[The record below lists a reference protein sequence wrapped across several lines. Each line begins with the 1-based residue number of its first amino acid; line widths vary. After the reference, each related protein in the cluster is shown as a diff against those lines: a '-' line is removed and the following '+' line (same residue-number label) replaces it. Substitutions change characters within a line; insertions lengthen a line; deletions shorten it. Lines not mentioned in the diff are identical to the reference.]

1 MSYDA
6 KQINS
11 IVTVRIN
18 FTHVSSR
25 ILIKLGRLN
34 DLVETINYSKLMVL
48 SAAAVTGSQL
58 RSVASIHR
66 SISSSPFDSS
76 SIVV

>member
-1 MSYDA
+1 M
-6 KQINS
+6 
-11 IVTVRIN
+11 
-18 FTHVSSR
+18 
-25 ILIKLGRLN
+25 KLGRLN
-34 DLVETINYSKLMVL
+34 DLVETINYSKLRVL

-66 SISSSPFDSS
+66 SVSNYLSSPFDSS